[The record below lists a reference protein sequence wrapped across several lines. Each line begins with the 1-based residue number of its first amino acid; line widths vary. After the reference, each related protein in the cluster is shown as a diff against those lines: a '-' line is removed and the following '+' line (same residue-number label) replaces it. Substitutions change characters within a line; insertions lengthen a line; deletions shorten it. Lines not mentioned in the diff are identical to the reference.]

1 MDISIIGSGY
11 VGLVTGAC
19 FADVGHNVIC
29 VDNDPRKVESLQA
42 GKVPIYEPGLE
53 EVIHRNVSAQR
64 LRFTGS
70 IQDGVEN
77 SQIVFIA
84 VPTPQQPDGSVDLS
98 FIEKVAREIA
108 GVLTSYR
115 VIVDKS
121 TVPVK
126 TGEKVRESIKRY
138 NRHGAEFDV
147 VSNPE
152 FLREGCAV
160 ADLMHPDRIVI
171 GAQSEHAIDLMKKV
185 YEPFMAPILVTDIN
199 SAELIKHA
207 ANSFLALKISYI
219 NAVSAICEASGADM
233 EKVADGIGMDRRI
246 GRSFLN
252 AGIGYGGSCFPKDIA
267 AFITICDQLGV
278 PFNLL
283 KEVQR
288 INADQKTRFLK
299 SIRETLW
306 VLRDKKIAV
315 WGLAFKPD
323 TDDLRSSVAI
333 ELVSDML
340 KEGAHV
346 TAYDP
351 KGMEKAREVE
361 AIAGAKFAQS
371 ALETVEGAEAL
382 DRRHG
387 VGGIRQRR
395 SRNREGEDDDA
406 DYFRRAQLVRSR
418 DDGQA
423 RFSLPFHRA
432 RKCEAALRWIARSVA
447 RIHPRSMRSEFSSRG
462 VALAALREWRTG
474 EQFADSILAR
484 LLRSSDLTGS
494 GPRLHHRTV
503 LRDPPQPEPAR
514 FLDRIAQIRASGSM
528 TRATYCASASTNFFS
543 SKTPEHAA
551 VYETVELAGRK
562 ESISRQRCPAQRRP
576 RKRGARG
583 KGGPS
588 RISALETSHPQFLI
602 DRWRRKLRRGKHGGS
617 LRVEQPPGSD
627 LRPDQ
632 SSQDFGRGVSLRD
645 QVGRLYRPEPASAG
659 RRPGQFRPS
668 DGRSGRRT
676 R

>member
-1 MDISIIGSGY
+1 MNISIIGSGY

-29 VDNDPRKVESLQA
+29 VDNDPKKVESLQA
-42 GKVPIYEPGLE
+42 GRVPIYEPGLE
-53 EVIHRNVSAQR
+53 DVIHRNVSAQR

-84 VPTPQQPDGSVDLS
+84 VPTPQQPNGSVDLS
-98 FIEKVAREIA
+98 FIERVAREIA

-160 ADLMHPDRIVI
+160 HDLMHPDRIVI
-171 GAQSEHAIDLMKKV
+171 GAQSENAIGLMKKV

-219 NAVSAICEASGADM
+219 NAVSAICEASGADV

-246 GRSFLN
+246 GRTFLN

-267 AFITICDQLGV
+267 AFITISEQLGV

-288 INADQKTRFLK
+288 INATQKERFLK
-299 SIRETLW
+299 GIRDALW

-315 WGLAFKPD
+315 WGLTFKPD
-323 TDDLRSSVAI
+323 TDDIRSSVAI
-333 ELVSDML
+333 ELVAEML
-340 KEGAHV
+340 REGAHV

-351 KGMEKAREVE
+351 KGMDKAREVKS
-361 AIAGAKFAQS
+361 IAGARLTSS
-371 ALETVEGAEAL
+371 ALEAAENAEAL
-382 DRRHG
+382 
-387 VGGIRQRR
+387 I
-395 SRNREGEDDDA
+395 
-406 DYFRRAQLVRSR
+406 
-418 DDGQA
+418 
-423 RFSLPFHRA
+423 
-432 RKCEAALRWIARSVA
+432 IATEWT
-447 RIHPRSMRSEFSSRG
+447 EFCN
-462 VALAALREWRTG
+462 VDLNTLREKM
-474 EQFADSILAR
+474 
-484 LLRSSDLTGS
+484 
-494 GPRLHHRTV
+494 H
-503 LRDPPQPEPAR
+503 
-514 FLDRIAQIRASGSM
+514 
-528 TRATYCASASTNFFS
+528 
-543 SKTPEHAA
+543 TPM
-551 VYETVELAGRK
+551 V
-562 ESISRQRCPAQRRP
+562 
-576 RKRGARG
+576 
-583 KGGPS
+583 
-588 RISALETSHPQFLI
+588 F
-602 DRWRRKLRRGKHGGS
+602 
-617 LRVEQPPGSD
+617 
-627 LRPDQ
+627 
-632 SSQDFGRGVSLRD
+632 
-645 QVGRLYRPEPASAG
+645 
-659 RRPGQFRPS
+659 
-668 DGRSGRRT
+668 DGRNIFDP
-676 R
+676 